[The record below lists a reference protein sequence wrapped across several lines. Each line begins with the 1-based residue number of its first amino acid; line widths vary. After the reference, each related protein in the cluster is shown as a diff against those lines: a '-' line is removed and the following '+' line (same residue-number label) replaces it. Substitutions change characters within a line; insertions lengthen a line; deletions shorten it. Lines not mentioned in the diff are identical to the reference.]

1 MTPVSATDKV
11 KLSSSAPDACDVK
24 GSSKVTAPDNLLY
37 EYAVIRYVPRVE
49 REEFINV
56 GLLMMCK
63 RRRWLRCAIYLDAER
78 LKAFDSRVNIERLRH
93 QLQLFERSGVPFP
106 DSPVEERYRWLVA
119 AKSACLQTSPSHPG
133 IAYLPFEAS
142 LMSSDA
148 EATSTIPCVEASQ
161 ISSPD
166 CSSIL
171 DSTFERLFTEL
182 VK

>member
-1 MTPVSATDKV
+1 MTKQMCSVPSDN
-11 KLSSSAPDACDVK
+11 
-24 GSSKVTAPDNLLY
+24 VTPDNLLY

-63 RRRWLRCAIYLDAER
+63 RRRWLRCAIYLDPKR
-78 LKAFDSRVNIERLRH
+78 LTAFDPRVNLERLRH
-93 QLQLFERSGVPFP
+93 QLQLFERSGVPFA

-133 IAYLPFEAS
+133 IAYLPPTAS
-142 LMSSDA
+142 LLPSGSSSSS
-148 EATSTIPCVEASQ
+148 TSSVPSASTPP
-161 ISSPD
+161 SHSTSPLAAHAAGL
-166 CSSIL
+166 SIL
-171 DSTFERLFTEL
+171 DYTFDRLFTEL